1 MKLSEFIEKLQK
13 LDGDLEVIKVNTA
26 YDEYGYA
33 TYFSDETP
41 DVIESTGEDF
51 GIELDEKMV
60 VIW

>member
-13 LDGDLEVIKVNTA
+13 LDGDLEVLKVNTS

-33 TYFSDETP
+33 TYYSDETP

-51 GIELDEKMV
+51 GIELDGKKV